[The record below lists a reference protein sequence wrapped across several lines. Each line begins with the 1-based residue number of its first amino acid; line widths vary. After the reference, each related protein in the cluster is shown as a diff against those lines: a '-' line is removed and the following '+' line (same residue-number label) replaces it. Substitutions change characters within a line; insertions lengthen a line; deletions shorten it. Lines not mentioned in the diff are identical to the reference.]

1 MADFHNLINKD
12 VEILM
17 AQKYFSGS
25 SARLLPFAR
34 QCNFDRCEIRMV
46 QYKSGCAQ

>member
-17 AQKYFSGS
+17 AQKYFSRS
-25 SARLLPFAR
+25 SARLLPSRGNVILTAA
-34 QCNFDRCEIRMV
+34 
-46 QYKSGCAQ
+46 KSEW